1 MLYRS
6 VMFPGI
12 GPNMLLARIATKT
25 AKPNGQ
31 ALIRPDQARQ
41 FLADLE
47 VDQLP
52 GVGWSMRGKLADMGI
67 TRVRQ
72 VRFLLVITVSCS
84 VVTELMSSAPC
95 PYSFVIEV
103 LNVH

>member
-1 MLYRS
+1 MLS
-6 VMFPGI
+6 AGI
-12 GPNMLLARIATKT
+12 GPNMLLARIATQT

-31 ALIRPDQARQ
+31 ALIKPDQARQ

-72 VRFLLVITVSCS
+72 VRVLV
-84 VVTELMSSAPC
+84 LMSPC
-95 PYSFVIEV
+95 FKTRTLPVATPRRGVISV
-103 LNVH
+103 C